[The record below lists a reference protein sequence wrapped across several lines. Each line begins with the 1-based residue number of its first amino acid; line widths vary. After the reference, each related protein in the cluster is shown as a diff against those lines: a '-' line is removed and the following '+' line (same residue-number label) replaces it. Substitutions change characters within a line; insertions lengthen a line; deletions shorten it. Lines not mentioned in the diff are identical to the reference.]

1 MTPPR
6 QFRAVDILDAQELI
20 ISRLAV
26 PLDSDDMRTITR
38 RTKALAEQTGWPM
51 RQAALEITNTM
62 TKKEST
68 HHEQPQLDN
77 QLAYRDS
84 TQGRSA

>member
-1 MTPPR
+1 MIPPR

-20 ISRLAV
+20 ITHLGV

-38 RTKALAEQTGWPM
+38 RAKALAEQNGRPM

-62 TKKEST
+62 TKKEHT
-68 HHEQPQLDN
+68 P
-77 QLAYRDS
+77 
-84 TQGRSA
+84 

>member
-1 MTPPR
+1 MIPPR

-20 ISRLAV
+20 INRLDV

-38 RTKALAEQTGWPM
+38 RAKALAEQTGWPM

-62 TKKEST
+62 TKKEHT
-68 HHEQPQLDN
+68 P
-77 QLAYRDS
+77 
-84 TQGRSA
+84 